1 MLERHYSTR
10 EVCEFLGIAN
20 RTIRRWIKEGRI
32 RAVNIGGRW
41 RIPESEVK
49 RLLGQPVEQIT
60 VPKVAR
66 VVIYAR
72 VSGTN
77 QKKELESQIEALR
90 KCVEQNHW
98 KLIGIVKDIASGL
111 KEDRR
116 GLWKLVEMAKKHE
129 FDVLLVAYRDR
140 LTRFGFKYL
149 EEVFKA
155 YGVKVMV
162 AFQEPPKDFYQ
173 ELVEDLIEIVTSFAS
188 RIYGKRS
195 HKYKKVVEA
204 VEQTIKD
211 P

>member
-1 MLERHYSTR
+1 MERHYSTR
-10 EVCEFLGIAN
+10 EVCEILGIAN
-20 RTIRRWIKEGRI
+20 RTLRRWIKEGKI
-32 RAVNIGGRW
+32 RAININGRW

-49 RLLGQPVEQIT
+49 SLLGQPVEEIIT
-60 VPKVAR
+60 PKIAR
-66 VVIYAR
+66 VVIYTR

-77 QKKELESQIEALR
+77 QREELENQIEAL
-90 KCVEQNHW
+90 KKYVEQNNW
-98 KLIGIVKDIASGL
+98 KLVGVVKDIASGL

-116 GLWKLVEMAKKHE
+116 GLWKLVEMAKRHE
-129 FDVLLVAYRDR
+129 FDILLVAYKDR

-149 EEVFKA
+149 EELFKA

-204 VEQTIKD
+204 VEQAIKD

>member
-1 MLERHYSTR
+1 MERHYTTR
-10 EVCEFLGIAN
+10 EVCEILGITN
-20 RTIRRWIKEGRI
+20 RTLRRWIKEGKI

-41 RIPESEVK
+41 RIPESEIK
-49 RLLGQPVEQIT
+49 RILGQPVEEIRT
-60 VPKVAR
+60 PRAAR

-72 VSGTN
+72 VSGAN
-77 QKKELESQIEALR
+77 QKKELENQVEAL
-90 KCVEQNHW
+90 KKYIEQNNW
-98 KLIGIVKDIASGL
+98 ELVAVVKDIASGL

-116 GLWKLVEMAKKHE
+116 GLWKLIEMAKKHE

-149 EEVFKA
+149 EELFKA
-155 YGVKVMV
+155 YGIKVVV

-173 ELVEDLIEIVTSFAS
+173 ELVEDLIKIFTSFVS

>member
-1 MLERHYSTR
+1 MERYYSTR
-10 EVCEFLGIAN
+10 EVCKILGIAN
-20 RTIRRWIKEGRI
+20 RTLRRWIKEGKI

-41 RIPESEVK
+41 RIPESEIN
-49 RLLGQPVEQIT
+49 RILGQSVEEIET
-60 VPKVAR
+60 PRVAR

-72 VSGTN
+72 VSGAN
-77 QKKELESQIEALR
+77 QKKELENQIEAL
-90 KCVEQNHW
+90 KKYVEQNN
-98 KLIGIVKDIASGL
+98 LELVGIVKDIASGI

-116 GLWKLVEMAKKHE
+116 GLWKLIDMAKKHE
-129 FDVLLVAYRDR
+129 FDILLIAYKDR

-149 EEVFKA
+149 EELFKA
-155 YGVKVMV
+155 YGVKVMI

-204 VEQTIKD
+204 VEQAIKD

>member
-1 MLERHYSTR
+1 MERHYSTR
-10 EVCEFLGIAN
+10 EVCEVLGIAN
-20 RTIRRWIKEGRI
+20 RTLRRWIKEGRI
-32 RAVNIGGRW
+32 RAVSIGGRW

-49 RLLGQPVEQIT
+49 RILGQPVEEIKT
-60 VPKVAR
+60 PRVAR
-66 VVIYAR
+66 VVIYSR
-72 VSGTN
+72 VSGAN
-77 QKKELESQIEALR
+77 QKKELENQVEALR
-90 KCVEQNHW
+90 KYAEQNNW
-98 KLIGIVKDIASGL
+98 KLVGIVKDIASGL

-116 GLWKLVEMAKKHE
+116 GLWKLVDMAKKHE

-149 EEVFKA
+149 EELFKA

-195 HKYKKVVEA
+195 HKYRKVVEA
-204 VEQTIKD
+204 VEKAVKD

>member
-1 MLERHYSTR
+1 MERHYSTG
-10 EVCEFLGIAN
+10 EVCEILGIAN
-20 RTIRRWIKEGRI
+20 RTLRRWIKEGRI
-32 RAVNIGGRW
+32 RAININGRW
-41 RIPESEVK
+41 RIPESEIK
-49 RLLGQPVEQIT
+49 RLLGRSVEEIKT
-60 VPKVAR
+60 PRVAR
-66 VVIYAR
+66 VIIYTR
-72 VSGTN
+72 VSGAN
-77 QKKELESQIEALR
+77 QKRELENQVEAL
-90 KCVEQNHW
+90 KKYVEQNNW
-98 KLIGIVKDIASGL
+98 KLVGVVKDIASGL

-116 GLWKLVEMAKKHE
+116 GLWKLVEMAKRHE

-149 EEVFKA
+149 EELFKA

-195 HKYKKVVEA
+195 YKYRKVVEA
-204 VEQTIKD
+204 IEQAIKD